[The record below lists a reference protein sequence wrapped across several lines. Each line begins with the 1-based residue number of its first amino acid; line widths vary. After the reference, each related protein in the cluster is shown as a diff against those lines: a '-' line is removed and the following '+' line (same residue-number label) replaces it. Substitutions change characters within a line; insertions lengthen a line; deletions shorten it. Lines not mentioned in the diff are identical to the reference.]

1 MSLSKDI
8 RFDGE
13 QTHALDDLSP
23 DEVARLL
30 LEKIV
35 RRPINSPASPQS
47 AQYAKQD

>member
-8 RFDGE
+8 HIDFE

-35 RRPINSPASPQS
+35 RRPINSPPSPHS
-47 AQYAKQD
+47 DQYAKQD